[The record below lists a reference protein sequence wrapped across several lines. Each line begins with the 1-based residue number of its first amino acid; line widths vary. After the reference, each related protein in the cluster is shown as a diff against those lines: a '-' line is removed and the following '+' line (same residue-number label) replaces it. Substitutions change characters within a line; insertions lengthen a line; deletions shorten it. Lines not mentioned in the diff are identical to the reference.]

1 LSVKTYLVVQKDK
14 ETKGHETENGIWL
27 FGLGGQP
34 NPQGTQGWAEK
45 GLELI
50 SEITVGL
57 L

>member
-1 LSVKTYLVVQKDK
+1 M
-14 ETKGHETENGIWL
+14 ENGIWL